1 MDETLTSKAT
11 YEVAK
16 VAYEVACESAAKVA
30 KVAESN
36 FKSACEAAKAAYE
49 AACEAAPIRGD
60 KDESAEGSLDTV
72 YSVLQLLENDDKVE
86 GYLLIIANAQGW
98 RKSINTKD
106 KPVSLFITALEV
118 EKAYL
123 VEELKETTIDIE
135 R

>member
-1 MDETLTSKAT
+1 MSLSAK
-11 YEVAK
+11 VAK
-16 VAYEVACESAAKVA
+16 VAKAAYESAAKVA
-30 KVAESN
+30 K
-36 FKSACEAAKAAYE
+36 SACAAAKPAKDIYEAAYE
-49 AACEAAPIRGD
+49 SAAKVAKSAYEDACEAAPIRGD

-123 VEELKETTIDIE
+123 V
-135 R
+135 